1 MDVWVKKTKKKR
13 KKRPPQRDDASTVSA
28 GICRVGR
35 GEQGEARSA
44 ISAPRGGPHL
54 DLERLRLNTW
64 SKFDFSIAETT
75 WPTYLYVH
83 IFNNAVRI
91 FFVRKNTT
99 KETARDSRESNP

>member
-1 MDVWVKKTKKKR
+1 MRIYQIDMFLYVYTNGRLGKKDKKKR

-54 DLERLRLNTW
+54 DLERLR
-64 SKFDFSIAETT
+64 F
-75 WPTYLYVH
+75 
-83 IFNNAVRI
+83 
-91 FFVRKNTT
+91 
-99 KETARDSRESNP
+99 TAQNLV